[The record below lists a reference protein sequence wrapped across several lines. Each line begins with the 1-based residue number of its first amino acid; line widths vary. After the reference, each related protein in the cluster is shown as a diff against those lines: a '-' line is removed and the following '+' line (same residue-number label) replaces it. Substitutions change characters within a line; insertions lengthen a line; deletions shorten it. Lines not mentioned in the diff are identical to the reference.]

1 MCKRP
6 RTYDLTPEV
15 PVMKDVSRAMLSD
28 EALDAVER
36 AALDRSAES
45 ARPDG
50 PVSHLG
56 DLPATVDA
64 QGRSRPQP
72 GDHQSPMDLIDEA
85 MMESFPC
92 SDPPCYTTT
101 HV

>member
-1 MCKRP
+1 MNHAN
-6 RTYDLTPEV
+6 V
-15 PVMKDVSRAMLSD
+15 RAMGD
-28 EALDAVER
+28 DA
-36 AALDRSAES
+36 DRMLNPTDRPATC
-45 ARPDG
+45 AKPDG

-56 DLPATVDA
+56 DLPATLDA

-72 GDHQSPMDLIDEA
+72 GDSQSPMDLIDEA

-101 HV
+101 HA

>member
-1 MCKRP
+1 M
-6 RTYDLTPEV
+6 DHANV
-15 PVMKDVSRAMLSD
+15 PLLGNDD
-28 EALDAVER
+28 DA
-36 AALDRSAES
+36 DRIRHSLNPGDHPATC
-45 ARPDG
+45 AKPDG

-56 DLPATVDA
+56 TLPPTLDA
-64 QGRSRPQP
+64 QGRARAAP

-101 HV
+101 HA